1 MDLRQMEYFVA
12 LAEEN
17 QFTRAAE
24 ITRVSQSG
32 LSAAIKSLEDDLNAK
47 LFTRT
52 TRRVELTAA
61 GRALFPHARKLLAEA
76 DAGRDA
82 VTATIGEFTGTLR
95 VGAEQCL
102 GSINVPELVERFH
115 RRHRE
120 VEITFTQA
128 GTGDLL
134 RRMREGE
141 IDLAFVAGTPETTDP
156 RLRLTGLDQVT
167 LATEPLVLL
176 TPPDHPLASQRSATW
191 QDLHDRIFI
200 DLDDTWAIRVVA
212 DEMFAKRKIPRRVAF
227 TVGDIHALVDLI
239 TRGLGIA
246 LVPQSVSRKAIA
258 ADLHTLSLAEQR
270 DPIWTVSAAY
280 AHSEKGSGLTT
291 EFLSL
296 VEPPR

>member
-1 MDLRQMEYFVA
+1 MEYFVA

-61 GRALFPHARKLLAEA
+61 GHALFPHARNLLAEA
-76 DAGRDA
+76 NAGRDA
-82 VTATIGEFTGTLR
+82 VAATTGRFAGALR

-102 GSINVPELVERFH
+102 GSVNVPELVERFH

-128 GTGDLL
+128 GSGDLL
-134 RRMREGE
+134 RRMRDGE
-141 IDLAFVAGTPETTDP
+141 IDLAFVAGTPETTDS
-156 RLRLTGLDQVT
+156 RLRLTGLDQAT

-176 TPPDHPLASQRSATW
+176 APTEHPLASQKSVTW
-191 QDLHDRIFI
+191 DDLHDRIFI
-200 DLDDTWAIRVVA
+200 DLDDSWAIRVVT
-212 DEMFAKRKIPRRVAF
+212 DEIFAKRKIPRRVAF
-227 TVGDIHALVDLI
+227 TVSDIHALVDMI
-239 TRGLGIA
+239 NRGLGIA
-246 LVPQSVSRKAIA
+246 IVPQSVSRKDIA
-258 ADLHTLSLAEQR
+258 ADLRTLSLEQR
-270 DPIWTVSAAY
+270 DAIWTVSAAY
-280 AHSEKGSGLTT
+280 ARAEEASALTS

-296 VEPPR
+296 AKSS